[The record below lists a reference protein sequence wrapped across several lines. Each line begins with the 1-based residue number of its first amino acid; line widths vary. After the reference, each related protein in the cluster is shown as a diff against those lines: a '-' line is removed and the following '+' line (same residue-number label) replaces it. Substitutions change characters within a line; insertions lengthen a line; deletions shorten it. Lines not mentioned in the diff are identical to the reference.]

1 MGCPHG
7 LYASP
12 SVSDRQ
18 VVQGDWPLLSHP
30 LKHTELQFGCVR
42 VEGFQTT
49 GVSVCTLLSNPTRSS
64 LRAGDS
70 QQAQLLP
77 GATTQNLSF
86 FRPTNRANSS
96 ARRSPKK

>member
-7 LYASP
+7 LLLYTFASP

-30 LKHTELQFGCVR
+30 LEHTDLHFSCVR

-49 GVSVCTLLSNPTRSS
+49 DVSVCTLLSKPTRSS

-70 QQAQLLP
+70 QHAQLLP
-77 GATTQNLSF
+77 GATMQN
-86 FRPTNRANSS
+86 
-96 ARRSPKK
+96 